1 MRQSLR
7 MFAAMILMASSVAAH
22 AGQTEYD
29 PAKVSDSL
37 KAVFKFGSV
46 STTKALNANTVT
58 LLSGTIGGTYV
69 QFGADLASVLD
80 DGGNLRVLPI
90 IGRGSVQSVADILFL
105 KGVDLG
111 IVRTDTLDYLEKK
124 GFAND
129 IKKRFTYVTKL
140 YNEEMQVVAPKT
152 IKTLN
157 DLEGK
162 TVSVDLPNGG
172 TFVTALTV
180 FERLGIKA
188 NFVYIEQRIA
198 MEKLKKGDLD
208 AVIVVG
214 GKPYLSVTTFNN
226 DGRFHLAAVDYSKPL
241 QSDYLPATLTSKD
254 YPNLIAEGET
264 VDTIAVPS
272 VLAVYNWPPNTER
285 SRKLALFVDAF
296 FTKFAALQNPPFH
309 PKWKEVSL
317 SAPLAGWNRLPLAQ
331 QWLDKHGVE
340 PLKRRFEAFQQENP
354 AAANIKSEADKEA
367 PFRQFQAWDA
377 RAQFQAW
384 DARAQMGSEVDSDKV
399 RDRDQSATRAAPPRD
414 PPRRSHLARRALG
427 RLIEQG
433 AVTEAFQQENPAAAN
448 IKSEAD
454 KEALLQF
461 QAWDA
466 RAPFQA
472 WDARAQFQA
481 WDARAQMGSEVDS
494 DKVRD
499 RDQSATQAAPPRDP
513 PRRSRALGRLIEQGA
528 VTEAFQQENPA
539 AANIKSEAD
548 KEALLQ
554 FQAWDARAPFQ
565 AWDARAQFQAWDAR
579 AQMGSEVDSDK
590 VRDRDQS
597 ATRAAPPR
605 DPPRRSHLARRALG
619 RLIEQGAVTG
629 CEHQG
634 HHRDRADPD
643 GCNRASEEA
652 WGNPFPSA
660 TPPPG
665 ATQGISTTDHPSS
678 DFPERQYVFR

>member
-7 MFAAMILMASSVAAH
+7 MFAAMILMAFGVAAAH

-264 VDTIAVPS
+264 VDTIAVPA
-272 VLAVYNWPPNTER
+272 VLAVYNWPPSTER

-340 PLKRRFEAFQQENP
+340 PIKRRFEAFQQENP

-367 PFRQFQAWDA
+367 LLRQFHAWDA

-384 DARAQMGSEVDSDKV
+384 DARAQMGSEMDSNKV
-399 RDRDQSATRAAPPRD
+399 RDGDQSATQAA

-427 RLIEQG
+427 RLIKQG

-454 KEALLQF
+454 KEALLRQF
-461 QAWDA
+461 H
-466 RAPFQA
+466 A

-481 WDARAQMGSEVDS
+481 WDARAQMGSEMDS
-494 DKVRD
+494 NKVRD
-499 RDQSATQAAPPRDP
+499 GDQSATQAAPPR
-513 PRRSRALGRLIEQGA
+513 RSHLARRALGRLIKQGA

-548 KEALLQ
+548 KEALLRQ
-554 FQAWDARAPFQ
+554 FH

-579 AQMGSEVDSDK
+579 AQMGSEMDSNK
-590 VRDRDQS
+590 VRDGDQS
-597 ATRAAPPR
+597 ATQAAPPR
-605 DPPRRSHLARRALG
+605 HPPRRS
-619 RLIEQGAVTG
+619 
-629 CEHQG
+629 
-634 HHRDRADPD
+634 
-643 GCNRASEEA
+643 
-652 WGNPFPSA
+652 
-660 TPPPG
+660 PPG